1 MIKPSYKNAILN
13 KNTNVEEDNIVN
25 TTESNLN
32 NNDVNNDVNNDDTK
46 KNLKKKNINDIFIVK
61 DSIPSKED
69 ILRLC
74 SHGKHNKINLIHNSY
89 FNNEN
94 VDLCMKHMHNKITE
108 IKKWKE
114 EPCNNNS
121 SSKKRFKD
129 RINSIYKTIQLFKNK
144 HLEYLSD
151 SILNEPKIKII
162 QEVKVVPNVENKV
175 VPNVE
180 NKVVPNVENK
190 VVPNVENKVV
200 SKVENKIVPKVEN
213 KIVPKIEAVK
223 DVEALKEVKVV
234 QKIQNKKM
242 FQNKKRVEIQ
252 KEIDDL
258 INDGWVKVGKRG

>member
-25 TTESNLN
+25 TTECNLN
-32 NNDVNNDVNNDDTK
+32 NNDVNNDDTK
-46 KNLKKKNINDIFIVK
+46 KNLKKNINDIFIVK

-108 IKKWKE
+108 IKKWEE

-151 SILNEPKIKII
+151 SILNKPKIEII
-162 QEVKVVPNVENKV
+162 QEVKVVPKIET
-175 VPNVE
+175 
-180 NKVVPNVENK
+180 
-190 VVPNVENKVV
+190 
-200 SKVENKIVPKVEN
+200 KIVPKVEAIKEVSKVEIIKDKVIKDEVIKN
-213 KIVPKIEAVK
+213 VSKIKTKVGSI
-223 DVEALKEVKVV
+223 KEVKVV
-234 QKIQNKKM
+234 KKFQNKKM
-242 FQNKKRVEIQ
+242 FQNKKTVEIQ

-258 INDGWVKVGKRG
+258 INDGWVKVGK

>member
-32 NNDVNNDVNNDDTK
+32 NNDVNNDVNNDDKK
-46 KNLKKKNINDIFIVK
+46 KNLKKNINDIFIVK

-129 RINSIYKTIQLFKNK
+129 RINLIYKTIQLFKNK

-180 NKVVPNVENK
+180 NKVV
-190 VVPNVENKVV
+190 

-223 DVEALKEVKVV
+223 DVKALKEVKVV

-242 FQNKKRVEIQ
+242 FQNKKKVEIQ

>member
-25 TTESNLN
+25 TTECNLN
-32 NNDVNNDVNNDDTK
+32 NNDVNNNDINNDINNDNTK
-46 KNLKKKNINDIFIVK
+46 KNLKKNINDIFIVK

-175 VPNVE
+175 V
-180 NKVVPNVENK
+180 
-190 VVPNVENKVV
+190 

>member
-46 KNLKKKNINDIFIVK
+46 KNLKKNINDIFIVK

-74 SHGKHNKINLIHNSY
+74 SHGKHNKLNLIHNSY

-180 NKVVPNVENK
+180 NK
-190 VVPNVENKVV
+190 
-200 SKVENKIVPKVEN
+200 
-213 KIVPKIEAVK
+213 IVPKIEAVK
-223 DVEALKEVKVV
+223 DVPKIEAVKDVKALKEVKVV

-242 FQNKKRVEIQ
+242 FQNKKKVEIQ

-258 INDGWVKVGKRG
+258 INDGWVKVGKRI

>member
-1 MIKPSYKNAILN
+1 MIKSSYKNAILN
-13 KNTNVEEDNIVN
+13 KNTNIEEVTIVN
-25 TTESNLN
+25 NTECNLN
-32 NNDVNNDVNNDDTK
+32 NNKVNNDVNNVNNNDTK
-46 KNLKKKNINDIFIVK
+46 KNDVNNNDIKKNLKKNINDIFIVK

-74 SHGKHNKINLIHNSY
+74 SHGKYSKLNLIHNSY

-94 VDLCMKHMHNKITE
+94 VELCIKHMHNKINE

-151 SILNEPKIKII
+151 SILNKPQIEII
-162 QEVKVVPNVENKV
+162 QEVKVVPKIETKI
-175 VPNVE
+175 VPKIE
-180 NKVVPNVENK
+180 T
-190 VVPNVENKVV
+190 
-200 SKVENKIVPKVEN
+200 KIVPKVEAIKEVSKVEIIKN
-213 KIVPKIEAVK
+213 EVIKDVSKIETKVGS
-223 DVEALKEVKVV
+223 VKEVKVV
-234 QKIQNKKM
+234 KKFQNKKM
-242 FQNKKRVEIQ
+242 FQNKKTVEIQ

-258 INDGWVKVGKRG
+258 INDGWVKVGK

>member
-1 MIKPSYKNAILN
+1 MIKPSYKNTILN

-25 TTESNLN
+25 TTECNLN
-32 NNDVNNDVNNDDTK
+32 NNNINNDLNNNDTK
-46 KNLKKKNINDIFIVK
+46 KNLKKNINDIFIVK

-151 SILNEPKIKII
+151 SILNKPKIEII
-162 QEVKVVPNVENKV
+162 QEVKVEP
-175 VPNVE
+175 
-180 NKVVPNVENK
+180 
-190 VVPNVENKVV
+190 
-200 SKVENKIVPKVEN
+200 KVEKVEPKVEN

>member
-46 KNLKKKNINDIFIVK
+46 KNLKKNINDIFIVK

-180 NKVVPNVENK
+180 NKVV
-190 VVPNVENKVV
+190 
-200 SKVENKIVPKVEN
+200 SKVEN

-223 DVEALKEVKVV
+223 DVKALKEVKVV
-234 QKIQNKKM
+234 QKIQNKKT
-242 FQNKKRVEIQ
+242 VEIQ